1 MFSVIRVWSFADP
14 WDWSILT
21 AGWRLQH
28 FGIGRDLLSDMILN
42 HDTGDCDG
50 FEDT

>member
-1 MFSVIRVWSFADP
+1 MLSVIRMPSLADL

-21 AGWRLQH
+21 TDWRLQH